1 MKNDMKNL
9 FKKLCKEVAAWVSP
23 QGARKGTPKVSVS
36 MTVSVNALKSMIED
50 AENHGFSEV
59 RIGVALWDNLF
70 YNGGEKQ
77 PVFTGSASYSFPT
90 GKTVQQ
96 QDQEG
101 ESDAMNILRSRTAVE
116 FNEKNQSRNLAVA
129 KPRKRR

>member
-1 MKNDMKNL
+1 MNL

-23 QGARKGTPKVSVS
+23 QGAKKGTPKVSVS
-36 MTVSVNALKSMIED
+36 MTVSTVALLSMIED

-59 RIGVALWDNLF
+59 RIGVALWDNPF
-70 YNGGEKQ
+70 YSGGKQ

-101 ESDAMNILRSRTAVE
+101 ESDAMNILRSRTAVK
-116 FNEKNQSRNLAVA
+116 FNAENQSRNLAVA
-129 KPRKRR
+129 KPRKGKR